1 MPALDF
7 ESILSDSSRS
17 LMEYTSMTV
26 GDDPKLLKKVFDLA
40 LLQKKQVS
48 PRAARVFDLCCE
60 RNPGFVRPYL
70 KKIVREL
77 PKLKD
82 HSVKRI
88 FLHILIRHPWVDDEA
103 GMGRLIDTL
112 FRWLADDAQPI
123 AVKAYSLAILENL
136 STLYPEFRNELILT
150 LEESI
155 PFWESTALQTLG
167 RKMMK
172 KLTSAR

>member
-17 LMEYTSMTV
+17 LADYAAMTV
-26 GDDPKLLKKVFDLA
+26 GDDPKLLKQVFDLS

-48 PRAARVFDLCCE
+48 MRAARVFDLCCE
-60 RNPGFVRPYL
+60 RNPGFVRPWL

-82 HSVKRI
+82 NSVKRI
-88 FLHILIRHPWVDDEA
+88 FLHILVRHPWVDDEV

-112 FRWLADDAQPI
+112 FRWLSDDAQPI
-123 AVKAYSLAILENL
+123 AVKAYSLSILENL

-155 PFWESTALQTLG
+155 PFWESAALQSHG
-167 RKMMK
+167 RKMLK
-172 KLTSAR
+172 KLTRAR

>member
-17 LMEYTSMTV
+17 LMDYAAVMV
-26 GDDPKLLKKVFDLA
+26 GDDTKQLKRLFELG
-40 LLQKKQVS
+40 LMQKKQIS
-48 PRAARVFDLCCE
+48 MRAARVFDLCCE
-60 RNPGFVRPYL
+60 RNPVWVRPYL

-82 HSVKRI
+82 NSVKRI

-112 FRWLADDAQPI
+112 FRWLSDDAQPI

-150 LEESI
+150 LEESL
-155 PFWESTALQTLG
+155 PFWESVALQSQG
-167 RKMMK
+167 RKMLR
-172 KLTSAR
+172 KLTRAR